1 MKYNLDRL
9 KKSLAKQDSD
19 DTLERFASGELLDIS
34 DATEEELAAAQFN
47 AKGKLKLDPRAEKR
61 IKARA
66 KANEFKVEVLNNA
79 VAAKNAERMG
89 HDEFARRGYEFGTIE
104 QSWAAL
110 KNLGKSLEFGL
121 PVHPVQA
128 LWLLNALNRTK
139 EGDPQDLLRNLGLVA
154 RGRSKVVNKY
164 DVSDRMQALIDGGM
178 VKEHAALQVAEEFG
192 CSRAT
197 ALHWHRKRGELFP
210 DN

>member
-1 MKYNLDRL
+1 MKYNLTKLKSNLKSRIKTDAELLEIAKEGKIELDLSALNLDKKQEAAML
-9 KKSLAKQDSD
+9 KKMLPKARKQISD
-19 DTLERFASGELLDIS
+19 DLSQSIPSMEDFE
-34 DATEEELAAAQFN
+34 
-47 AKGKLKLDPRAEKR
+47 
-61 IKARA
+61 
-66 KANEFKVEVLNNA
+66 
-79 VAAKNAERMG
+79 
-89 HDEFARRGYEFGTIE
+89 RRGYEYGTIE
-104 QSWAAL
+104 QSWSAL
-110 KNLGKSLEFGL
+110 HRMAESIEQDGQVS
-121 PVHPVQA
+121 PDVA